1 MSKMLTAFLCIGFLL
16 LACDSENEDVLNQT
30 GIVVNQTSCGGG
42 PEPVFIIKLSE
53 NDSIMTATLPKAYQK
68 PNLKIQFKT
77 KEKSSVLICTM
88 DKIYPEHIDVYD
100 VISI

>member
-1 MSKMLTAFLCIGFLL
+1 MFKTSVVFLCVCVLFI
-16 LACDSENEDVLNQT
+16 ACDSQNEDESIQT
-30 GIVVNQTSCGGG
+30 GTVINQTSCGGG

-68 PNLKIQFKT
+68 PLLKIQFKT
-77 KEKSSVLICTM
+77 KEKTSLLICTM
-88 DKIYPEHIDVYD
+88 DKIYPKQFDVFD